1 MKGFQYLSIQ
11 LFTFSLSYPLQE
23 VTSHTL
29 IGLLSQLGPERLLY
43 VCWLVGRLVGR
54 LAGWLVG
61 RSVGQSV
68 GWLVLLSGSSM
79 SLALLPTCWGRC
91 DREPDSKQQE
101 HKGRLHP
108 QLISSSAPA
117 LCAHLHS
124 ASWGGCDNQKNKHF
138 RFWKTCS
145 TAPPSVLS
153 NLQPPTLLHSPNCF
167 LTRPQPGNPDCPGKK
182 TSSYTRLN
190 KKN

>member
-43 VCWLVGRLVGR
+43 VCWLVGRLVG
-54 LAGWLVG
+54 WLVG
-61 RSVGQSV
+61 SSM
-68 GWLVLLSGSSM
+68 GSSM

-124 ASWGGCDNQKNKHF
+124 ASWGWGVMIFLPVADNQKNRHF